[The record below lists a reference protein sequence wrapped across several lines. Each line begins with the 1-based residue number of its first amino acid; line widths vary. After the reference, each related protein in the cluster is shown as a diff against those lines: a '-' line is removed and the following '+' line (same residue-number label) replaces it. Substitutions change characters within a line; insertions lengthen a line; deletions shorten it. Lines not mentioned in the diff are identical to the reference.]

1 MIDASPHTEPKSQPL
16 SLGDLKFLP
25 LILLLSFVLNIW
37 GNRWGAPN
45 FWHPDEIAQRA
56 YYMFAD
62 REPNPHHFAYGG
74 LHYYTIWVG
83 AILPVKAYERLVDP
97 PPLGTV
103 STESKQ
109 WLVREQARVIQM
121 SRTLSAMMSVL
132 VVALTFIMGTLLF
145 DRRVGYL
152 AALLLAVAMS
162 FVTIAH
168 FSTVDA
174 PSNFWYWLSCVMA
187 LMIWKHGTWPW
198 YAGAALVAGLT
209 IGIKTDRLLIL
220 FPLLVSHFMRREGL
234 QIGKLLWFVILIP
247 LGFVLANP
255 ALLMSPFEF
264 LDGYTRDLFFNKAR
278 GVPGQTS
285 YFTMLEHAQNGLG
298 WPLFVATLAGLAVA
312 LLQLLRRQNAA
323 AIIWLLVTFT
333 PYYIIFGSASEIAPW
348 YLPLFFPGLM
358 VCAGYAF
365 VTLMDAAPKR
375 YVVAVKAAVAGV
387 FVYSFLYSLS
397 IALQFSNDSRY
408 LAKEWIEQNVPEHAP
423 LEMLLRGPAISR
435 EKYEIVNPPPDKE
448 FYNFAVQWHNNLNN
462 DQTYQKIRRAILDLE
477 RRIERQYGI
486 PARDEPYAAWFDNI
500 PTMYAKAD
508 GASPHANG
516 AEPPRPD
523 YIVIVE
529 YLQPKSLT
537 TLQAADSGYRL
548 AAQFHYT
555 APFGLKPVFD
565 FVNSPVYVFQ
575 SRNASN

>member
-1 MIDASPHTEPKSQPL
+1 MIDSSPQKSQ
-16 SLGDLKFLP
+16 SLKLADLKFLP
-25 LILLLSFVLNIW
+25 LILLLSFALNIW

-74 LHYYTIWVG
+74 LHYYTIWLG
-83 AILPVKAYERLVDP
+83 AVLPVKVYERIVDP
-97 PPLGTV
+97 PPSGV
-103 STESKQ
+103 ASPE
-109 WLVREQARVIQM
+109 WLAREQTRVIQM
-121 SRTLSAMMSVL
+121 SRTLSGLMSVL
-132 VVALTFIMGTLLF
+132 VVGLTFIMGTALF
-145 DRRVGYL
+145 DRRVGYI
-152 AALLLAVAMS
+152 AALLLAVSMS

-174 PSNFWYWLSCVMA
+174 PSNFWYWLSCVFA
-187 LMIWKHGTWPW
+187 LFIWKRGTWPW
-198 YAGAALVAGLT
+198 YFLAALTAGLA
-209 IGIKTDRLLIL
+209 IGVKTDRLLLL
-220 FPLLVSHFMRREGL
+220 FPLLVSHFMRRESR
-234 QIGKLLWFVILIP
+234 QWSKLLWFAVLIP

-264 LDGYTRDLFFNKAR
+264 LDGYARDLFFNKTR

-285 YFTMLEHAQNGLG
+285 YFTMLEHAKTGLG
-298 WPLFVATLAGLAVA
+298 WPLFIAALAGVA
-312 LLQLLRRQNAA
+312 FSLFQLLRRQNAA

-358 VCAGYAF
+358 ICAGYAF
-365 VTLMDAAPKR
+365 VALMDAAPQR
-375 YVVAVKAAVAGV
+375 CVVVIKAAVAGI

-408 LAKEWIEQNVPEHAP
+408 LAKEWIEQNVPAHAT
-423 LEMLLRGPAISR
+423 LEMLLRGPAIAR
-435 EKYEIVNPPPDKE
+435 EKYEIVNPPIDKE
-448 FYNFAVQWHNNLNN
+448 FYAFAVQWHNNLNN
-462 DQTYQKIRRAILDLE
+462 DQTYRKIRQAILNLE
-477 RRIERQYGI
+477 RWVERQYGI
-486 PARDEPYAAWFDNI
+486 PGRDEPYAAWFDNI
-500 PTMYAKAD
+500 PTAYEKSED
-508 GASPHANG
+508 KSPANG
-516 AEPPRPD
+516 AKPQRPD

-537 TLQAADSGYRL
+537 TLQAPDSGYKL
-548 AAQFHYT
+548 AVQFHYT

-565 FVNSPVYVFQ
+565 FVNSPVYVFE
-575 SRNASN
+575 REGMER